1 PARDGAGRAGA
12 AAGHPGGG
20 HQPAAQPH
28 LGPPGGPAGGAA
40 SAALGAGRG
49 GPAGADDHPPGG
61 CGHPGDHPAPPGSGY
76 PAPERPY
83 ASWLGLALV
92 AYGLVGLSA
101 LAIRQFR
108 PEVSRE
114 TKQLGL
120 VALVFV
126 LVALLA
132 RIVSL
137 WSWDGAPFL
146 IPVALGSMLIT
157 ILIDA

>member
-1 PARDGAGRAGA
+1 MATQETIQLLQD
-12 AAGHPGGG
+12 
-20 HQPAAQPH
+20 
-28 LGPPGGPAGGAA
+28 LGIP
-40 SAALGAGRG
+40 LR
-49 GPAGADDHPPGG
+49 
-61 CGHPGDHPAPPGSGY
+61 
-76 PAPERPY
+76 PERPY

-157 ILIDA
+157 ILIDAHVAVLTTLVAALVTGLVTDYALEPMVVALVGGITAI